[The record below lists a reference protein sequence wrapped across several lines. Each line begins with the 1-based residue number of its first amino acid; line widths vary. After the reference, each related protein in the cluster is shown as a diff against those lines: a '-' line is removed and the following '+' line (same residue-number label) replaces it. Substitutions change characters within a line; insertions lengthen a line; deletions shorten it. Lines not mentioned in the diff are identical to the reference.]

1 MLKSMFKVCY
11 ICREEKNSD
20 CFSRSSTT
28 IDGFRKDCKS
38 CASRYYHAN
47 KEKYKQKHKEYY
59 EANKEKA
66 IKDSYAY
73 RKLKPEKRALSNRK
87 NHLKREY
94 GLSWDE
100 FVTLYDSQEG
110 KCRICGCFIELQST
124 KNSKTS
130 ACVDH
135 CHETSEVRGLLCR
148 ACNVGIGNLKDSTD
162 LLAKAIV
169 YLESFKRSDD

>member
-1 MLKSMFKVCY
+1 MLKTCFSCGIEKPSEAFS
-11 ICREEKNSD
+11 RNKNS
-20 CFSRSSTT
+20 R
-28 IDGFRKDCKS
+28 DGFKSDCKT
-38 CASRYYHAN
+38 CIAAYYQKN
-47 KEKYKQKHKEYY
+47 YEKIKLQHRKYY
-59 EANKEKA
+59 EANKEKT

-94 GLSWDE
+94 GLSWDD

-110 KCRICGCFIELQST
+110 KCRICGCFLELQST

-148 ACNVGIGNLKDSTD
+148 ACNVGIGNLKDSVD

-169 YLESFKRSDD
+169 YLESFKRSDN